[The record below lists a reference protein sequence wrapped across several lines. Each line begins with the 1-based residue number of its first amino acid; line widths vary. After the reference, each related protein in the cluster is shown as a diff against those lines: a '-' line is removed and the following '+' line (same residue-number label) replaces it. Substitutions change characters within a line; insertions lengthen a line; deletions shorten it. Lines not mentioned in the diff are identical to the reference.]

1 MKAIRSIDRV
11 LWGNIIAPVS
21 WQGPLNKKQAKEDFN
36 WQKLLVTMIL
46 VASAGNIQKRKSK
59 KTYTIKNQSHKNVC

>member
-21 WQGPLNKKQAKEDFN
+21 WQGPLNKKQAKEDFK

-46 VASAGNIQKRKSK
+46 VASAGNIQKRKAK

>member
-46 VASAGNIQKRKSK
+46 VASAGNIQKRKAK

>member
-11 LWGNIIAPVS
+11 LWGNSIAPVS

-46 VASAGNIQKRKSK
+46 VASAGNIQKRKAK

>member
-11 LWGNIIAPVS
+11 SWGNSIAPVS
-21 WQGPLNKKQAKEDFN
+21 WEGPLNKKQAKEDFN

-46 VASAGNIQKRKSK
+46 VASAGNIQKRKAK